1 MPMPRTL
8 KMPPTM
14 TQRTRRL
21 GTHIQARE
29 VYLMVYIPAHEHTY
43 THTHT
48 HKLHTHKGFY
58 LVVEHKDK
66 SFPVVSCQ
74 TKVPVEHLRIVYSS
88 EYRWYPTPSSHS
100 LAGFLFLFFYYRTKK
115 DWTTTTGGANPK
127 RASETLKKKRI
138 RVRDPFFP

>member
-1 MPMPRTL
+1 MPRTL

-66 SFPVVSCQ
+66 TFPVVSCQ
-74 TKVPVEHLRIVYSS
+74 AKVPVEHPRIVYSGK
-88 EYRWYPTPSSHS
+88 YRLYPTPSSHS
-100 LAGFLFLFFYYRTKK
+100 LTGFVVFVFLFAEPKK
-115 DWTTTTGGANPK
+115 TGPPPQVELTRKGPLK
-127 RASETLKKKRI
+127 R
-138 RVRDPFFP
+138 